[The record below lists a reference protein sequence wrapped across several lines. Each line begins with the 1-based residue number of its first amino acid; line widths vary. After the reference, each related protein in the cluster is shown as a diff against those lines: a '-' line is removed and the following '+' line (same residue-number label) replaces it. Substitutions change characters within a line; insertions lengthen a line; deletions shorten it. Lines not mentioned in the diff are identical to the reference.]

1 MPIPH
6 HLRIKP
12 SFDIIQEEARTD
24 IPEATFKQEVVSN
37 PSSLCLLLTLTF
49 HFFLFQSRFT
59 FIIGFNIVLF
69 WTDPLIEGT
78 QGSTSVSPAP
88 REEPLPVPPPAE
100 WSPDTAQS
108 PDVPYDQMTTTSHD
122 SYHEA
127 SEVSPAQSLPL
138 IQATSPVIKE
148 GPTNL
153 MIVTR
158 HST

>member
-49 HFFLFQSRFT
+49 HFFLFQARFT
-59 FIIGFNIVLF
+59 FIIRFNIVLF
-69 WTDPLIEGT
+69 WTDPLVEGT
-78 QGSTSVSPAP
+78 QGSASTSPAS

-100 WSPDTAQS
+100 WSPNSDQS
-108 PDVPYDQMTTTSHD
+108 PDVSDDRVTTSSHD

-127 SEVSPAQSLPL
+127 SEISPAQSLPSV
-138 IQATSPVIKE
+138 QATSPVTEE
-148 GPTNL
+148 GPTDLIIIN
-153 MIVTR
+153 
-158 HST
+158 